1 MEYWHWLALGLIC
14 LGIEMAT
21 PGIWFLWFGLAALA
35 TGIVAFI
42 LPLPVMVQWV
52 IFSVLAVVF
61 VLVGR
66 RWYNAGGEASDN
78 GLNNRAQ
85 ALIGRRVRL
94 EEAIQN
100 GHGVVN
106 IDDTRWPASGDDAS
120 AGVDVEVVA
129 VNGSRLTVRRVG

>member
-21 PGIWFLWFGLAALA
+21 PGIWFLWFGLAALG
-35 TGIVAFI
+35 TGVITFV
-42 LPLPVMVQWV
+42 LPLPAPVQWV
-52 IFSVLAVVF
+52 IFSVLSVVF

-66 RWYNAGGEASDN
+66 RWYNVGGDNADN

-94 EEAIQN
+94 EEAIHN
-100 GHGVVN
+100 GQGVVN
-106 IDDTRWPASGDDAS
+106 VDDTRWPADGDDAP
-120 AGVDVEVVA
+120 AGCDVEIVA
-129 VNGSRLTVRRVG
+129 VKGSRLSVRRIG